1 MLPREWVQRMMD
13 SCPPALYYNFTIPLL
28 YLFHTFSI
36 PLLYLYYTFS
46 IPFLYLFNNGS
57 KRIYWNNSKVRLSR
71 TEPVYC
77 CKLEGMLSWAPG
89 PQYVLRGASKCKL
102 DGAPVYSEGPRY
114 VYSLSTLYTV
124 HTSHS
129 IIQWAMSGQRRFIV
143 LCQRVRVLVH
153 TLYTL
158 HTMYDIHYTL
168 CCSCTTCWL
177 QGMLS
182 QA

>member
-1 MLPREWVQRMMD
+1 MLPREWVRRMMD
-13 SCPPALYYNFTIPLL
+13 SCPPALYYNFTIP
-28 YLFHTFSI
+28 FSI
-36 PLLYLYYTFS
+36 PLLCLYYAFTL
-46 IPFLYLFNNGS
+46 PFLYLFNNGP

-71 TEPVYC
+71 TEAAYC

-129 IIQWAMSGQRRFIV
+129 IIQWAMSGQCRLIV
-143 LCQRVRVLVH
+143 L
-153 TLYTL
+153 
-158 HTMYDIHYTL
+158 
-168 CCSCTTCWL
+168 
-177 QGMLS
+177 
-182 QA
+182 

>member
-1 MLPREWVQRMMD
+1 M
-13 SCPPALYYNFTIPLL
+13 
-28 YLFHTFSI
+28 
-36 PLLYLYYTFS
+36 
-46 IPFLYLFNNGS
+46 
-57 KRIYWNNSKVRLSR
+57 RLSR
-71 TEPVYC
+71 TEPAYC
-77 CKLEGMLSWAPG
+77 SKLEGMLSWAPG

-129 IIQWAMSGQRRFIV
+129 IIQWAMSGQCRLIV

-158 HTMYDIHYTL
+158 HTICTISTIHCTL
-168 CCSCTTCWL
+168 YYMLASRDAVSGLRHLPIVALSIHCSYYIAL
-177 QGMLS
+177 
-182 QA
+182 